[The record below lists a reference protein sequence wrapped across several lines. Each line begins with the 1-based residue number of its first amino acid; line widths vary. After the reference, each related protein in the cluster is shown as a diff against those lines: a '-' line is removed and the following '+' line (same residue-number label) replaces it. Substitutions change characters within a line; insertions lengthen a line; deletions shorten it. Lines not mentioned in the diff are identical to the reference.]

1 MKTKVVVIGGSGFLG
16 SHLADTLSC
25 EGHAVTIYD
34 HVVSPWLRS
43 DQKMIVG
50 NILDAPALDKAI
62 EGASYV
68 YHLAALADIGEAA
81 SRPRDTVSLNVMGSV
96 EVIEACIRHKVK
108 KLLFASTI
116 YVYSDKGSFYR
127 VSKQAVELLL
137 ENYGKEYGLTH
148 TILRYGSLYGPR
160 AQDWNGLKGFVV
172 QAVRDGRIV
181 YPGTGQERREYIHV
195 ADAAR
200 MSVEALA
207 PEFDNMCL
215 TLTGSQVM
223 TTREMLEMIG
233 EILGRDVDLT
243 FATGD
248 SEYRLHH
255 YQATPYRYLPKL
267 GHKIVPNTFIDLG
280 QGILEIIDEIHAEHG
295 AAGNVDQN

>member
-1 MKTKVVVIGGSGFLG
+1 MKTKVIVIGGSGFLG
-16 SHLADTLSC
+16 SHLADRLSDC
-25 EGHAVTIYD
+25 GYQVVIYD
-34 HVVSPWLRS
+34 QVASPWLRP
-43 DQKMIVG
+43 DQEMVIG
-50 NILDAPALDKAI
+50 GIMDPAALDAAFA
-62 EGASYV
+62 GASYV
-68 YHLAALADIGEAA
+68 YHLAGLADIGEA
-81 SRPRDTVSLNVMGSV
+81 SRRPRDTIALNVMGSV
-96 EVIEACIRHKVK
+96 EVIEACLRHKVE

-160 AQDWNGLKGFVV
+160 AQEWNGLKGFVT
-172 QAVRDGRIV
+172 QAITQGRIV

-200 MSVEALA
+200 MSVDALA
-207 PEFDNMCL
+207 PEFNNACL

-233 EILGRDVDLT
+233 EILGRDVTLT
-243 FATGD
+243 FATGE

-267 GHKIVPNTFIDLG
+267 GRKIVPNTFIDLG
-280 QGILEIIDEIHAEHG
+280 QGILEIIDEIHGEHD
-295 AAGNVDQN
+295 AADNAGQN